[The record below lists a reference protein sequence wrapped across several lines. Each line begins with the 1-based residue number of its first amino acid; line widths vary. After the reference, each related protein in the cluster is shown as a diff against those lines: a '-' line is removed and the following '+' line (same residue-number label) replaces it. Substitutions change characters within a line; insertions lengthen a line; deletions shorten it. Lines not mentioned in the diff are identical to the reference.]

1 MQVGD
6 YYTVQVKELSEEWLA
21 CGDYGAVKRELQ
33 LVTSLG
39 RCGEVDIYKIVRKT
53 RQIITPM

>member
-1 MQVGD
+1 M
-6 YYTVQVKELSEEWLA
+6 QVKELSEEWLA